1 MTIRQLDRSE
11 LRHIAK
17 AANFRPSA
25 KRGQF
30 YPHDSAT
37 VRRVTA
43 ACGAHRADEVL
54 ELGAGLGSVTL
65 ALLDKG
71 ARVTAVEP
79 DAALARQLP
88 HTVAQH
94 SHSEIERL
102 SVLHGDVTS
111 VLPADLPAEPTIAV
125 ANLPA
130 PLVESTLLHL
140 LNEFRALRTVLV
152 LTEFVLADRVCAE
165 PGGPK
170 YHPFGAKLR
179 YFGAVRRH
187 GAVTPSAL
195 WPIPRCH
202 YGLFGV
208 HRDPRQSRPADAESR
223 GQVFGLVDIAF
234 AHRRNSARSAF
245 AAWAGS
251 GHESAKRLL
260 TASINPARRADDLGI
275 GDFVRLQQRSSEF
288 VGEGIDGSPLGRQ
301 SSPAGGSGR

>member
-1 MTIRQLDRSE
+1 MTIRQLDRSD

-17 AANFRPSA
+17 TAGFRPSPS
-25 KRGQF
+25 RGQF
-30 YPHDSAT
+30 YLHDSTT
-37 VRRVTA
+37 VRRMAT
-43 ACGAHRADEVL
+43 ACGAHRTDEVL
-54 ELGAGLGSVTL
+54 EIGAGVGSVTL

-79 DAALARQLP
+79 DSALARQLP
-88 HTVAQH
+88 RTVAEH

-102 SVLHGDVTS
+102 AVLNRDVMSLSRTD
-111 VLPADLPAEPTIAV
+111 APAEPTIVV

-130 PLVESTLLHL
+130 TAVEASLLHL
-140 LNEFRALRTVLV
+140 LTEFPSLRSVLV
-152 LTEFVLADRVCAE
+152 LTEFVLADRLCAE

-208 HRDPRQSRPADAESR
+208 HRDPRQSRPADPESR
-223 GQVFGLVDIAF
+223 QEVFGLIDIAF

-245 AAWAGS
+245 AEWAGS

-275 GDFVRLQQRSSEF
+275 EDFVRLQQRSSEF
-288 VGEGIDGSPLGRQ
+288 IDVDRNGSLLERQ
-301 SSPAGGSGR
+301 SSAGVTGR